1 MSNEPFETFEKKNPY
16 NDPTV
21 GKYGDSKTTIEILE
35 SLTSDEL
42 REYIKYLQWEQA
54 NRKNRGPSVYQ
65 SRAYYAY
72 RSNNWIQWCR
82 DILRERG
89 EL

>member
-1 MSNEPFETFEKKNPY
+1 MSDNKYETFEKKNPY
-16 NDPTV
+16 NNPTA
-21 GKYGDSKTTIEILE
+21 GKYGNTIEILE

-42 REYIKYLQWEQA
+42 REYIQHLQWEQN
-54 NRKNRGPSVYQ
+54 NRGDRGPSPYQ
-65 SRAYYAY
+65 SRAYFSY
-72 RSNNWIQWCR
+72 RSGNWIQWSR